1 MTENQ
6 QVAKHKIVG
15 YLGPQG
21 TYSEE
26 MALSL
31 YQQEQSMADFMPYP
45 SIDAVIRAVEAEVIT
60 EGVVPIENSLEGS
73 VNVTLDVLAHEVEL
87 FITREMIKPIKH
99 HLLVNKDYDQSKPI
113 KAVISHY
120 QALAQCRLY
129 LAKFHPDAELKVADS
144 TAAAA
149 KIVAE
154 GMPDCA
160 AIGSIRASQLHGLTV
175 AADNIQDQNN
185 NCTRFI
191 VLKRRPD
198 TGKDGC
204 RKTSVVCKI
213 NGERPGSLCEF
224 LLEFAKREV
233 NLTKIESRPART
245 GLGEYIFFFDV
256 EGSVSEE
263 KVNAAIKAIEM
274 KSLWFKNLG
283 SYLCSNQCDNLI

>member
-6 QVAKHKIVG
+6 QVAMRKIVG

-31 YQQEQSMADFMPYP
+31 YEAGKVIADFMPYA
-45 SIDAVIRAVEAEVIT
+45 SIDAVIRAVETGEVT

-73 VNVTLDVLAHEVEL
+73 VNITLDVLAHEVDL

-99 HLLVNKDYDQSKPI
+99 HLLVHENYDQSMPI
-113 KAVISHY
+113 AAIVSHY
-120 QALAQCRLY
+120 QALAQCRSY
-129 LAKFHPDAELKVADS
+129 IAAFHPGVDLKVVDS

-149 KIVAE
+149 RLVAE
-154 GMPDCA
+154 GEPGYA
-160 AIGSIRASQLHGLTV
+160 AIGSMRAGQLHGLKV
-175 AADNIQDQNN
+175 AAADIQDQNN

-191 VLKRRPD
+191 VLKRQPEVK
-198 TGKDGC
+198 TGEC

-213 NGERPGSLCEF
+213 NGERPGSLCDF

-245 GLGEYIFFFDV
+245 GLGEYIFFFDI
-256 EGSVSEE
+256 EGSDAEE
-263 KVNAAIKAIEM
+263 KVSAAIKAIET

-283 SYLCSNQCDNLI
+283 SYSCYKG